1 MSVNT
6 IRSGRR
12 VPAIK
17 KYLIFAIISAI
28 LFGTLFA
35 FQEQIPEVLGIAK
48 KATLTVDTAEVG
60 SKVYLNNNY
69 IGETPL
75 ENTIVKAGFSNLS
88 IKGVKNTYTTSL
100 NLIDKSDNII
110 YRELGVNNDLSS
122 GINIW
127 EGTLDDRKVEVFV
140 KPENAEIKI
149 NEKESSPEEIYNLG
163 EGDYNFQV
171 SSPGY
176 KEVSFAVSVRKD
188 FKTNIEIKLTPLPH
202 TKDIQKFGGYDNIYY
217 IQSSNPDVF
226 SNSKDWIG
234 HFLNF
239 YKKRTLS
246 VGTIQIIK
254 DTFFDYYVD
263 YAGRIYDKNGNQ
275 IDTLDL
281 VEEPTQKNVAL
292 LLRSND
298 KEKLNERTYKSL
310 LVFNPNVELNAE
322 IDSEPQKI
330 SAKLANLDVI
340 SQANTLGV
348 QTSTSTAPSQGVTN
362 SQTLTLPNPAVSVQT
377 PPASDLSVN
386 KKVIINNDVLKVR
399 KEPAGEEIGLTSINT
414 EFKYLGET
422 TDGWVKIPYKNSI
435 GYVSKQYVKIVS
447 E

>member
-17 KYLIFAIISAI
+17 KYLIFAFISAI

-75 ENTIVKAGFSNLS
+75 ENSLVKAGYSNLS

-100 NLIDKSDNII
+100 NLIDKSENII

-149 NEKESSPEEIYNLG
+149 NEKEVAVEEIYNLG

-171 SSPGY
+171 SAPGF

-202 TKDIQKFGGYDNIYY
+202 TKEIQKFGGYENIYY
-217 IQSSNPDVF
+217 IHSSNPDVF

-246 VGTIQIIK
+246 VGTIQILK

-281 VEEPTQKNVAL
+281 VEEPTEKNVAL

-310 LVFNPNVELNAE
+310 LVFNPNVELNAD

-330 SAKLANLDVI
+330 SAKLASLDVI
-340 SQANTLGV
+340 SEANTLGA
-348 QTSTSTAPSQGVTN
+348 QTN
-362 SQTLTLPNPAVSVQT
+362 SSSPTSNLANTPSLTLPAASVSVQT
-377 PPASDLSVN
+377 PPASDVPSN
-386 KKVIINNDVLKVR
+386 KKVVINNDVLRVR
-399 KEPAGEEIGLTSINT
+399 KSPAGEELGQTTLNT
-414 EFKYLGET
+414 EYKYLGET
-422 TDGWVKIPYKNSI
+422 TDGWVKIPYKNTI